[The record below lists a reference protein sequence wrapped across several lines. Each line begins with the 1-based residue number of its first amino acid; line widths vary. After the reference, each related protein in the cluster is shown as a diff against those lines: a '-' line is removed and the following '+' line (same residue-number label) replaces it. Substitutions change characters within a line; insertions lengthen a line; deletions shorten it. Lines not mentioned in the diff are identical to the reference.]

1 MISSGAP
8 GQSKINP
15 GLNIL
20 ANVVLGAISTA
31 KTQVLRRVQEEVS
44 GQCAVDL
51 ERGTQTSQ
59 QESKEISE
67 EVGGASGENKP
78 LIVCR

>member
-44 GQCAVDL
+44 GQRAVDL
-51 ERGTQTSQ
+51 ERGTQMSQ